1 MNAHLRCRRCEAT
14 EELGAGLWRCRCG
27 EAFDLE
33 PDRAVDPLDQLDQ
46 QLHSLWRY
54 RRALPFSPTATG
66 WREVSGRGKIYAYSV
81 MRRAETPYAIAYVTL
96 DEGVTLLTNLID
108 CDFDRLRIG
117 QEVKLVFQESEGG
130 PPVPMF
136 TPG

>member
-1 MNAHLRCRRCEAT
+1 MTTSSPRRKIPAPEASPET
-14 EELGAGLWRCRCG
+14 SAYWAAAAAGKLAIRECG
-27 EAFDLE
+27 HCGK
-33 PDRAVDPLDQLDQ
+33 
-46 QLHSLWRY
+46 LHHY
-54 RRALPFSPTATG
+54 PRALCPFCFKPATG